1 MNWRMLMQAIGTLSE
16 EELKQ
21 LLDDEIK
28 GKKREMF
35 VLRLHQRYCTR
46 RAARERA
53 ELLAQLR

>member
-1 MNWRMLMQAIGTLSE
+1 MLMQAIGTLSE

-53 ELLAQLR
+53 ELLAQLK